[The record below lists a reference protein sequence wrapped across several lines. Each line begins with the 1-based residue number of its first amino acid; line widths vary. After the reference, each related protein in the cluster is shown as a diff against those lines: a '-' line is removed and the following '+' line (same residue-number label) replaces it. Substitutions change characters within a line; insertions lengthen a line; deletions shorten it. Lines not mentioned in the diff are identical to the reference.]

1 MFEEIEL
8 RIAQNLKLQLQKNPP
23 QGVLTPQNWLV
34 QKLKNLDNFRQN
46 NLKIMQD
53 YKPISATQQL
63 LQASFQNGIIQTN
76 AFLNL
81 QNSPNFFGI
90 NSDRLNDLMGSITTL
105 ERHSETA
112 ILRMTDD
119 VYRRTLHLA
128 ELEMSAGTNLETA
141 IDMATKSFLEQ
152 GINCI
157 VYKDGRRVNIADY
170 VRMALR
176 TASMKATL
184 HGRSERFAQLGYDTV
199 LITQYDRCSDTCLP
213 WQGRVYIEDTF
224 TLWNGE
230 VKEVGEE
237 LWGKSNYCGKWFP
250 LLSTA
255 IEKGLFHPNCRH
267 DMGLYIDGRTKIP
280 EPIDAEKDLENYKI
294 EQHQRA
300 LECKIRKAKRLVLGT
315 LDKDTAKVYRK
326 QLRALQSELKQFVSE
341 HSDILKREYGREKI
355 YDEETQNNSQN
366 GLTNG
371 GDSGIINLN
380 SIDDDFKPV
389 TQNSIDSVPNL
400 NIFENEQLNLR
411 HQQASKDLLTEIKA
425 RNLPVET
432 EMSIIY
438 DGNMNPIKGHGYV
451 VGENTQTTI
460 DTYDKPFHAFH
471 NHPAGE
477 TFSFVDLLHFSQ
489 NPNMISLT
497 AQGNNG
503 ENKYTII
510 ADTDCDKSGFYAFL
524 DIMSAEP
531 FYRFNDKQIS
541 FDYIKDEKTAKEA
554 KEILSSLNDSQKRE
568 FLNAGLEFIE
578 NNILNGVEDYGIRYI
593 KT

>member
-8 RIAQNLKLQLQKNPP
+8 KIVENLRLQLQKNPEN
-23 QGVLTPQNWLV
+23 QVLNPQNWLI

-53 YKPISATQQL
+53 YKPISATRQI
-63 LQASFQNGIIQTN
+63 LQASFQNSINQTN
-76 AFLNL
+76 NFMNL

-90 NSDRLNDLMGSITTL
+90 DTTRINNLIDSITTI

-128 ELEMSAGTNLETA
+128 ELEMASGTNLETA

-157 VYKDGRRVNIADY
+157 VYKDGRHINIANY

-184 HGRSERFAQLGYDTV
+184 HGRSERFSQLGYDTV
-199 LITQYDRCSDTCLP
+199 LISQYDRCLDTCLP

-224 TLWNGE
+224 IFWNGE
-230 VKEVGEE
+230 VKEIGEE

-280 EPIDAEKDLENYKI
+280 KPIDAEKDLENYRI

-300 LECKIRKAKRLVLGT
+300 LERKIRKAKRLVLGT
-315 LDKDTAKVYRK
+315 LDKDTAKAYKR

-341 HSDILKREYGREKI
+341 HNDILKREYGREKI
-355 YDEETQNNSQN
+355 YDGETQNNSQN
-366 GLTNG
+366 PLTNSG
-371 GDSGIINLN
+371 NSGIIKVAKIPLEQAKKRDHKINITNIAIEKISKTNIPYLSSEQNEKIYEVHKELLKIAQTQNNSNEVAYLFNLN
-380 SIDDDFKPV
+380 SEETAYQLGQKHEVNIFKNPYALSMANSTRNDTLFLTHNHPSTKDFSYSDIGIFLLNDNFKAISVVSNTGDVHILYKSSNYDFKKAMDY
-389 TQNSIDSVPNL
+389 IKSVRSKYDKTL
-400 NIFENEQLNLR
+400 TDEILV
-411 HQQASKDLLTEIKA
+411 KDLL
-425 RNLPVET
+425 
-432 EMSIIY
+432 
-438 DGNMNPIKGHGYV
+438 KGFKK
-451 VGENTQTTI
+451 VG
-460 DTYDKPFHAFH
+460 
-471 NHPAGE
+471 
-477 TFSFVDLLHFSQ
+477 
-489 NPNMISLT
+489 
-497 AQGNNG
+497 
-503 ENKYTII
+503 
-510 ADTDCDKSGFYAFL
+510 
-524 DIMSAEP
+524 
-531 FYRFNDKQIS
+531 
-541 FDYIKDEKTAKEA
+541 
-554 KEILSSLNDSQKRE
+554 ILQ
-568 FLNAGLEFIE
+568 
-578 NNILNGVEDYGIRYI
+578 Y
-593 KT
+593 

>member
-1 MFEEIEL
+1 MLSYSDIAKMFEEIEL
-8 RIAQNLKLQLQKNPP
+8 RIVENLKLQLQKNPP

-34 QKLKNLDNFRQN
+34 QKLKNLDAFRQG

-53 YKPISATQQL
+53 YKPITATQQL
-63 LQASFQNGIIQTN
+63 LQASFQNGINQTN

-90 NSDRLNDLMGSITTL
+90 DATRINNLIDSITTI

-128 ELEMSAGTNLETA
+128 ELEMASGTNLETA
-141 IDMATKSFLEQ
+141 IDIATKSFLEQ

-184 HGRSERFAQLGYDTV
+184 HGRSDRFAQLGYDTV
-199 LITQYDRCSDTCLP
+199 LISQYDRCSDTCLP

-224 TLWNGE
+224 TLWDGE
-230 VKEVGEE
+230 VKEIGEE

-300 LECKIRKAKRLVLGT
+300 LERKIRKAKRLVLGT

-355 YDEETQNNSQN
+355 YDEETQN
-366 GLTNG
+366 
-371 GDSGIINLN
+371 
-380 SIDDDFKPV
+380 K
-389 TQNSIDSVPNL
+389 SVPNPA
-400 NIFENEQLNLR
+400 NENSQYYKPVETNKNDIFNVVKVANTGFK
-411 HQQASKDLLTEIKA
+411 AEIKA
-425 RNLPVET
+425 LKAVNTRNG
-432 EMSIIY
+432 IY
-438 DGNMNPIKGHGYV
+438 ISENANVKPKLQHEIDKQLSKSFELLKVSESDIKPTVCV
-451 VGENTQTTI
+451 VGYNEMGSNAVAAYNAVKNILYINDKMLIAQKTSDPIFACHDDKLSTI
-460 DTYDKPFHAFH
+460 LHECIHWKDASDYRLKF
-471 NHPAGE
+471 GE
-477 TFSFVDLLHFSQ
+477 
-489 NPNMISLT
+489 IT
-497 AQGNNG
+497 AQNYQT
-503 ENKYTII
+503 EYMPYLNKKCKK
-510 ADTDCDKSGFYAFL
+510 ALDKLVEKGYNVYNISKYA
-524 DIMSAEP
+524 
-531 FYRFNDKQIS
+531 
-541 FDYIKDEKTAKEA
+541 
-554 KEILSSLNDSQKRE
+554 SQKFDDKHFDETYTEYRV
-568 FLNAGLEFIE
+568 LKLLKG
-578 NNILNGVEDYGIRYI
+578 
-593 KT
+593 